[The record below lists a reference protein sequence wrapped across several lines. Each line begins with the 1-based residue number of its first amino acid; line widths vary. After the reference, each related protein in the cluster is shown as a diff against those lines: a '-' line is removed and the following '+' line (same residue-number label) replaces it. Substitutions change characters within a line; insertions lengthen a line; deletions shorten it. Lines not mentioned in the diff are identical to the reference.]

1 MVTSAEVGAAKPDP
15 RPFLQGLA
23 LAGAAP
29 EEAVH
34 VGDSPENDVA
44 GARAAGVRPLLVAR
58 GRRRPPRSRSSDRL
72 ARCPPYSPE
81 CHGAVR
87 ASPAT
92 TRAGRSSPTGSPR
105 AGRPGTRPWRFLVAL
120 VGTLIAVGIVAVITG
135 ATSDEGNPTFTVVAT
150 FIQAVVFIGTAVLFA
165 SFTRRP
171 QPWHFGLRRA
181 PFWPSVGWAALGML
195 CFYVF
200 AAAYTALV
208 QPDAEQTV
216 AQDLGADEGT
226 FGLIAAGFM
235 VVCVAPV
242 AEEIFFRGF
251 FYRALRS
258 RFSILVAALINGALF
273 GVIHFDFSSSDA
285 LLILPPLAALGF
297 MFCLVYEKTGSLYP
311 VIALHAFNNALAF
324 GIQAEGWEVSAVLG
338 PLMLVACVLVP
349 RLTRPAPALR

>member
-1 MVTSAEVGAAKPDP
+1 MEQYALPQPPPRRPELPD
-15 RPFLQGLA
+15 GLA
-23 LAGAAP
+23 PRWPAWYAP
-29 EEAVH
+29 
-34 VGDSPENDVA
+34 VA
-44 GARAAGVRPLLVAR
+44 
-58 GRRRPPRSRSSDRL
+58 
-72 ARCPPYSPE
+72 
-81 CHGAVR
+81 
-87 ASPAT
+87 
-92 TRAGRSSPTGSPR
+92 
-105 AGRPGTRPWRFLVAL
+105 FLVAL
-120 VGTLIAVGIVAVITG
+120 VGTLIAVGIVAVVTG

-171 QPWHFGLRRA
+171 QPWHFGLRKA

-273 GVIHFDFSSSDA
+273 GVIHFDFSGSDA

-297 MFCLVYEKTGSLYP
+297 MFCLVYEKTGTLYP

-324 GIQAEGWEVSAVLG
+324 GIQAEGWAVSAVLG
-338 PLMLVACVLVP
+338 PLVLVACVLVP